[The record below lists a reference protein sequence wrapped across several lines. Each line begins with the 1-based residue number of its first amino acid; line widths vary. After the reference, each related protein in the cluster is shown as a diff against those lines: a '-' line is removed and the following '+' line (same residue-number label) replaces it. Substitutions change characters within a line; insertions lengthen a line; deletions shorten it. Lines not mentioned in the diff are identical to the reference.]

1 MQATPFSWK
10 VFDRSD
16 LLALPVLPA
25 IMHALL
31 ETVDGE
37 STDFQKQIQL
47 FNCDPVLSARLLSVS
62 HLSTVSATPIRQR
75 LLTALD
81 PTNIRTLVVTT
92 AIQQSGS
99 PLPTP
104 ALNLFWRHALRCA
117 RLARQLAEMI
127 AYPDP
132 EEAYLCGLLHDLGKL
147 VISVHSATAPEEI
160 YTLGRVARTPGEVV
174 ELEQRLFGV
183 DHCILGAEQSEAWQL
198 PIWFADAIR
207 FHHLHAGELRGA
219 HPLLRLLHVAN
230 ALSQD
235 HEPAAVGLAEAG
247 VLLGLSPV
255 ILESV
260 RAGIADKVE
269 RLAIELGIATTE
281 GEAEPQSIRAPW
293 EPTLSEIALI
303 DAVRNELSG
312 VDDPSDL
319 RQAVRRCTTLL
330 ADLTSVDFFHC
341 DSPAGTLRGSPSAQW
356 PDGFT
361 IDPQGA
367 ANALQR
373 ALQERRISHSLD
385 PAISPGV
392 IDRQL
397 ARQWGCEG
405 VWCLPLYAGEH
416 LLGILAAGVSRAQL
430 PRLLN
435 RERLWKRFAATA
447 AAALAAQEQRKILQG
462 RARED
467 RELLEQ
473 QRLRAAI
480 HEISNPLTIVR
491 NSLYLLSTRLGEP
504 AAEELRALREET
516 ERASRILLRLAEADE
531 SLEESG
537 FDLNRTIYDLAQVLD
552 EALCR
557 PRGLHLHL
565 QLADGLAPLT
575 QGRDAFRQILLN
587 LVRNAAEV
595 LDEGGH
601 ITVTTQDG
609 VHLHGCRYLEM
620 AVADNGPGLPEALL
634 TQLFQPVAT
643 TKGEG
648 HAGLGLSIVK
658 NLVEALGGQVG
669 YRPNPGGGAVF
680 LALLPHT
687 VFQDNAH

>member
-1 MQATPFSWK
+1 MQQTPFSRK

-16 LLALPVLPA
+16 LLVLPVLPA

-31 ETVDGE
+31 ETVDEEGA
-37 STDFQKQIQL
+37 DFQKQIQL
-47 FNCDPVLSARLLSVS
+47 FSCDPVLSARLLAVS
-62 HLSTVSATPIRQR
+62 NLSTISAMPIRQR
-75 LLTALD
+75 ILTALG
-81 PTNIRTLVVTT
+81 PTALRTLVVTT
-92 AIQQSGS
+92 AMQQSGS
-99 PLPTP
+99 LLPTP

-117 RLARQLAEMI
+117 RLARQLAEMT

-147 VISVHSATAPEEI
+147 VISVHSATALDEI

-183 DHCILGAEQSEAWQL
+183 DHCVLGAEQSETWQL
-198 PIWFADAIR
+198 PVWFADAIR
-207 FHHLHAGELRGA
+207 FHHLNAGELRGA

-235 HEPAAVGLAEAG
+235 HEPAAGGLTEAG
-247 VLLGLSPV
+247 GLLELSPGV
-255 ILESV
+255 LESV

-269 RLAIELGIATTE
+269 RLAIELGIAATE
-281 GEAEPQSIRAPW
+281 AEAEPKSIRAPL
-293 EPTLSEIALI
+293 ESTLGEIALI
-303 DAVRNELSG
+303 DAVRSELSSA
-312 VDDPSDL
+312 DDPL
-319 RQAVRRCTTLL
+319 TLCEAVIRCATLL
-330 ADLTSVDFFHC
+330 ADLTQMDFFHC
-341 DSPAGTLRGSPSAQW
+341 DSLTGTLRGSPSAQW

-361 IDPQGA
+361 INPEGA

-373 ALQERRISHSLD
+373 ALQQRRICHSLE
-385 PAISPGV
+385 PAIPPGV

-397 ARQWGCEG
+397 ARQWDCEG
-405 VWCLPLYAGEH
+405 IWCLPLYAGER
-416 LLGILAAGVSRAQL
+416 LLGVLVAGASRAQL

-435 RERLWKRFAATA
+435 RERLWKRFATA
-447 AAALAAQEQRKILQG
+447 AATALAAQEQREILQ
-462 RARED
+462 RRVQED
-467 RELLEQ
+467 HELLER

-504 AAEELRALREET
+504 ATEELRALREEM
-516 ERASRILLRLAEADE
+516 ERASRILLRLTEADE
-531 SLEESG
+531 SVEESG
-537 FDLNRTIYDLAQVLD
+537 FDLNRTIRDLARVLD

-565 QLADGLAPLT
+565 QLAEGLAPLT
-575 QGRDAFRQILLN
+575 RGRDALRQILLN

-595 LDEGGH
+595 LKEGGC

-609 VHLHGCRYLEM
+609 INLHGCRYLEI

-643 TKGEG
+643 AKGEE

-658 NLVEALGGQVG
+658 NLVEALDGQVG

-687 VFQDNAH
+687 VSLGNAH